1 MLYFAAPNVPNL
13 GTGGISRFPRLIKS
27 IQEDLMKKVLYVVI
41 LSFVLL
47 FAASVSLS
55 ATGAEDSEAGD
66 GPIVFGGALPLTGW
80 GSDAGEYNNRGY
92 NLWLKH
98 INEDGGILGRPVE
111 LKIYDDQS
119 DPTITARLYERLIN
133 EDKVDVLI
141 APWSDDMTMPATTV
155 AERYGKPIVTGG
167 ATLDAIW
174 GRGYKYVNGLL
185 PSSYDYVGVAMRLL
199 EGMVDTVAIPYADMT
214 YTTGFG
220 DAAVTNAE
228 ELGMEIV
235 AHEAYSADSTDFT
248 AMLTKIRGAKPDFLA
263 VGAGGEDAIQLIR
276 QSKEVGLSPSA
287 FYFTIAPVDPE
298 FVRVLGSDAEYILG
312 TTEWEPT
319 MTHLPGFQRF
329 YDDYVD
335 EYGEEPIED
344 VATAYGLCQVLQAA
358 VEGVGEINDDLIAEA
373 LRQLETVTVFGTY
386 NVDPETG
393 AQKGK
398 ELFVIQIQDGK
409 RVVIWPEADADGDL
423 RFPAPAWNDR

>member
-1 MLYFAAPNVPNL
+1 MKTTRHVGLIVLIAVLAAAGAFATPSSETPA
-13 GTGGISRFPRLIKS
+13 
-27 IQEDLMKKVLYVVI
+27 D
-41 LSFVLL
+41 
-47 FAASVSLS
+47 
-55 ATGAEDSEAGD
+55 DS
-66 GPIVFGGALPLTGW
+66 GPIVFGGSLPLTGW
-80 GSDAGEYNNRGY
+80 GSDAGDYNNRGY
-92 NLWLKH
+92 LLWEKH

-111 LKIYDDQS
+111 LLIYDDQS
-119 DPTITARLYERLIN
+119 DPTTTARLYERLIN
-133 EDKVDVLI
+133 EDRVDVLL

-174 GRGYKYVNGLL
+174 GRCYGYVNGLL
-185 PSSYDYVGVAMRLL
+185 PSSYDYVGVPMRLVGDL
-199 EGMVDTVAIPYADMT
+199 VDTVAIAYADMT

-228 ELGMEIV
+228 ELGFEIV

-248 AMLTKIRGAKPDFLA
+248 AMLTKIRREEPDFL
-263 VGAGGEDAIQLIR
+263 VGGTGGEDAIQLIR
-276 QSKEVGLSPSA
+276 QSKEVGLSPEA

-298 FVRVLGSDAEYILG
+298 FVRVLGEDSEYILG

-319 MTHLPGFQRF
+319 MTYLPGFHRF
-329 YDDYVD
+329 YDAYMA

-358 VEGVGEINDDLIAEA
+358 IEQVGELDDDAIAEA
-373 LRQLETVTVFGTY
+373 LRALEIITVFGTY

-409 RVVIWPEADADGDL
+409 RVVVWPDEDAAGEL
-423 RFPAPAWNDR
+423 RFPAPPWNQR